1 LTKEK
6 ESKAIKKR
14 TKNEDAMND
23 VEIRASAIRK
33 KKKEREVRKE
43 NEKVVLK
50 RENCEEEIEWDSFGV
65 FVTLV

>member
-33 KKKEREVRKE
+33 NKKEREVRKE

-50 RENCEEEIEWDSFGV
+50 RENCEEEIAWDSFRV